1 MKKHQFEEQFEDSEA
16 NFSEVV
22 PDRSEERMNG
32 APLQLLKITRNGKIE
47 LNEEALNLIASCGEE
62 VGFVS
67 ILGKMRTGKS
77 CLLNRL
83 LGLPGRGVHSSLY
96 SFELTPQ
103 SPAAPRKSGFG
114 RSLSLTIP
122 LTVLFSS

>member
-96 SFELTPQ
+96 SFE
-103 SPAAPRKSGFG
+103 
-114 RSLSLTIP
+114 
-122 LTVLFSS
+122 